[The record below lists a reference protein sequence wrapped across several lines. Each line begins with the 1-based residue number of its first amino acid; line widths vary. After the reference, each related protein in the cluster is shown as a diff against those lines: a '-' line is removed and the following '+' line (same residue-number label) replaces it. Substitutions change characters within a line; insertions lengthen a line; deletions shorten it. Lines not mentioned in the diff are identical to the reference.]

1 LSDDEEQRLRD
12 VARQIADS
20 IFFARRRAE
29 QDLMRTKEALEART
43 EALAISLAATEA
55 SLQERDRARIDAEAA
70 RRAAQDASE
79 AKGRFVNMIS
89 HELRTPL
96 GAIGGYAI
104 LLEEGI
110 QGPLSEGQREYI
122 GRILHNQRHLVR
134 LVDELLDLAKIE
146 SGQFPLRLSAVSVH
160 RVLASVEAMI
170 DPQIRAKQLRMD
182 VLPCEESV
190 FLHGDEERVQQIVLN
205 LLSNAVKFTPAG
217 GVVKVTA
224 CPRGEVIDV
233 QVQDTGVGIPADKLD
248 AVFAPFFQ
256 IDQSH
261 TATRTGTG
269 LGLAI
274 SRELARA
281 MGGDL
286 SVASELGMGSTFT
299 LSLPRTAAAAA
310 RPR

>member
-1 LSDDEEQRLRD
+1 LTDDEEQRLKD
-12 VARQIADS
+12 VARQTADS
-20 IFFARRRAE
+20 IFIARRRAE
-29 QDLMRTKEALEART
+29 QELIRTKEALEAKT
-43 EALAISLAATEA
+43 EALVISLAATEA
-55 SLQERDRARIDAEAA
+55 SLHERDRARIEAEGA
-70 RRAAQDASE
+70 RRAAQDAND
-79 AKGRFVNMIS
+79 AKGRYVNMIS

-146 SGQFPLRLSAVSVH
+146 SGQFPLRLTAVSVH
-160 RVLASVEAMI
+160 SVLASVEAMI
-170 DPQIRAKQLRMD
+170 DPQIRAKQLRLD
-182 VLPCEESV
+182 VLPCEEAV
-190 FLHGDEERVQQIVLN
+190 FLRGDEERVQQIVLN
-205 LLSNAVKFTPAG
+205 LLSNSVKFTPAG

-224 CPRGEVIDV
+224 SPRDESIDIR
-233 QVQDTGVGIPADKLD
+233 VQDTGVGIPADKLE

-256 IDQSH
+256 IDQSN
-261 TATRTGTG
+261 TRTISGTG

-281 MGGDL
+281 MGGEL
-286 SVASELGMGSTFT
+286 TVESELGVGSTFT
-299 LSLPRTAAAAA
+299 LTLPRTVSGVA
-310 RPR
+310 RPL